1 MANEEEVG
9 RRTGMREEEEG
20 ERRKRKGEEEEL
32 EQKEGG
38 ILWELRAFM
47 GHQGRYTQ
55 PWTFHT
61 LNYIFLE
68 VPPRDKQ
75 GWWWHSV
82 SRRGLTLEIRKGERR
97 RESRSRGRREKVRAS
112 VFAISERG
120 ITLRG
125 RP

>member
-1 MANEEEVG
+1 MADEEEVG
-9 RRTGMREEEEG
+9 RRIGMREEEEG

-32 EQKEGG
+32 EQNEGR

-47 GHQGRYTQ
+47 VHQGRYTQ

-75 GWWWHSV
+75 GWWWHSAP
-82 SRRGLTLEIRKGERR
+82 RRRLTLVVRKEERQ
-97 RESRSRGRREKVRAS
+97 RENRSRGRREKVGRA
-112 VFAISERG
+112 F
-120 ITLRG
+120 L
-125 RP
+125 P